1 MPETHR
7 NRTFSGVESTTPPG
21 VEPFPSA
28 LELARLS
35 PRRVLPGGGDL
46 YRQIAR
52 MFELGSDQE
61 FLVVPGGR
69 GLAARFLV
77 ELTGAVGAAVDPDPE
92 LVAAAT
98 ALAKEGGLG
107 ERLHYDQSPLT
118 ELPYQDAVF
127 DFTLGE
133 SDLSNADPAQA
144 VAELARVTRPLGTVV
159 LIQFVW
165 LKKVTPERQEAIVR
179 QLGVQPLLAMEWK
192 QQLRAA
198 GVVDLH
204 TEDWSAAAATLR
216 QPAVLGPLA
225 VFFSVFGTLSVLP
238 RAWRRW
244 GWRGV
249 VTALSTGRELRRLLV
264 DEKVLGVSLIKG
276 TRWEAEEGRA
286 TAGSAPARP
295 HPEST

>member
-1 MPETHR
+1 MPDMDQIGSPGDSEPQ
-7 NRTFSGVESTTPPG
+7 VPPESE
-21 VEPFPSA
+21 VFPTA

-52 MFELGSDQE
+52 MFELDSEQE
-61 FLVVPGGR
+61 FLVVPGCR

-77 ELTGAVGAAVDPDPE
+77 EATGAVGAAVDPDE
-92 LVAAAT
+92 NLVAAAT
-98 ALAKEGGLG
+98 ALAKEGKLG
-107 ERLHYDQSPLT
+107 DRLHYDQSPLT

-133 SDLSNADPAQA
+133 SDLSVAEPARA
-144 VAELARVTRPLGTVV
+144 VTELARVTRPMGTVV

-165 LKKVTPERQEAIVR
+165 LKKVGARRQAAIVR
-179 QLGVQPLLAMEWK
+179 RLGVQPLLAMEWK
-192 QQLRAA
+192 QLLREA

-204 TEDWSAAAATLR
+204 TEDWSDAAATLR

-225 VFFSVFGTLSVLP
+225 VFFSLRGTLSVLP
-238 RAWRRW
+238 GAWRRW

-249 VTALSTGRELRRLLV
+249 VTALSVGPELRRLLA

-276 TRWEAEEGRA
+276 TRWEPEEQQTAAGVS
-286 TAGSAPARP
+286 AGSQSK
-295 HPEST
+295 ST

>member
-1 MPETHR
+1 
-7 NRTFSGVESTTPPG
+7 V
-21 VEPFPSA
+21 
-28 LELARLS
+28 LA
-35 PRRVLPGGGDL
+35 GGGDL

-61 FLVVPGGR
+61 FLVVPGCR
-69 GLAARFLV
+69 GLATRFLV

-98 ALAKEGGLG
+98 ALAKEGNLG

-133 SDLSNADPAQA
+133 SDLSSADPARA
-144 VAELARVTRPLGTVV
+144 VAELTRVTRPMGTVV

-165 LKKVTPERQEAIVR
+165 LKKVEPDRQAEIERL
-179 QLGVQPLLAMEWK
+179 LGVQPLLAMEWK
-192 QQLRAA
+192 QLLREA

-216 QPAVLGPLA
+216 QPAVLGSLA
-225 VFFSVFGTLSVLP
+225 VFTSVLGTLSVLP
-238 RAWRRW
+238 RAWRHW
-244 GWRGV
+244 GWRGA
-249 VTALSTGRELRRLLV
+249 VTAFFMGRELRRLLA

-276 TRWEAEEGRA
+276 TRWEAEERE
-286 TAGSAPARP
+286 TAAGASAHP

>member
-7 NRTFSGVESTTPPG
+7 SRTFSGAESTAPRR
-21 VEPFPSA
+21 VDPFPSA

-52 MFELGSDQE
+52 MFELGPDQE
-61 FLVVPGGR
+61 FLVVPGCR

-77 ELTGAVGAAVDPDPE
+77 ELTGAVGAAVDPDAE

-225 VFFSVFGTLSVLP
+225 VFSSVFGTLSVLP

-249 VTALSTGRELRRLLV
+249 VTALSMGRELRRLLV

-276 TRWEAEEGRA
+276 TRWEAETGRA
-286 TAGSAPARP
+286 TAASASAHS

>member
-1 MPETHR
+1 MPDTDQIGS
-7 NRTFSGVESTTPPG
+7 SGGGEPP
-21 VEPFPSA
+21 VPPASDVFPTA
-28 LELARLS
+28 LEVARLS

-52 MFELGSDQE
+52 MFELDSEQE
-61 FLVVPGGR
+61 FLVVPGCR

-77 ELTGAVGAAVDPDPE
+77 ELTGAVGAAVDPDAE

-98 ALAKEGGLG
+98 ALAKEGKLG
-107 ERLHYDQSPLT
+107 DRLHYDQSPLT

-133 SDLSNADPAQA
+133 SDLSGAEPARA
-144 VAELARVTRPLGTVV
+144 VAELARVTRPMGTVV
-159 LIQFVW
+159 LVQFVW
-165 LKKVTPERQEAIVR
+165 LKKLDPHRQEAIVR
-179 QLGVQPLLAMEWK
+179 RLGVQPLLAMEWK
-192 QQLRAA
+192 QLMREA

-204 TEDWSAAAATLR
+204 TEDWSDAAARLR

-225 VFFSVFGTLSVLP
+225 VFFSLRGTLSLLP

-244 GWRGV
+244 GLRGV
-249 VTALSTGRELRRLLV
+249 LTALSVGPELRRLLA

-276 TRWEAEEGRA
+276 TRWEPEEQETVAGVS
-286 TAGSAPARP
+286 AGSQ
-295 HPEST
+295 PEST

>member
-1 MPETHR
+1 MPDTNR
-7 NRTFSGVESTTPPG
+7 NGSSGGTESPVPAALDL
-21 VEPFPSA
+21 FPSA

-52 MFELGSDQE
+52 MFELGSEQE
-61 FLVVPGGR
+61 FLVVPGSR

-77 ELTGAVGAAVDPDPE
+77 EMTGAAGAAVDPDAD

-98 ALAKEGGLG
+98 SLAKEGGLG

-133 SDLSNADPAQA
+133 SDLSNADPARA
-144 VAELARVTRPLGTVV
+144 VAELARVTRPMGTIV

-165 LKKVTPERQEAIVR
+165 LKKVEPARQEAIVR
-179 QLGVQPLLAMEWK
+179 RLGVQPLLAMEWK
-192 QQLRAA
+192 QLLREA

-238 RAWRRW
+238 KAWRRW

-249 VTALSTGRELRRLLV
+249 VTALSMGRELRALLA

-276 TRWEAEEGRA
+276 TRWETQEQETAAGA
-286 TAGSAPARP
+286 TAHS